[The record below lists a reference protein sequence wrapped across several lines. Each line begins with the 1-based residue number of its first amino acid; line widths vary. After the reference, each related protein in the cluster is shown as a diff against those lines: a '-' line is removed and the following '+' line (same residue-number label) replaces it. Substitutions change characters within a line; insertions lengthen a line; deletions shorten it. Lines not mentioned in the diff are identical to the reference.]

1 MVSDRPRA
9 DGDGGPRLNPR
20 RRRGSEV
27 SPQQVRR
34 VLENPIAIRVL
45 EVAIREPGHRPTAQ
59 KVRSELAG
67 HFADLQVRQ
76 VAFHLGR
83 LRDVDLLPRPIAE
96 VESRPEG
103 RGSGWRGRRLSRS
116 RTGGRGVSG
125 NEQIADGQSSS
136 NRREEEREL
145 WEELN
150 RRVIDSAPKGTLARD
165 APWQMS
171 VALTKDPELRDLF
184 VKVFAYTESGSGY
197 IHDRMQERSPDDP
210 EIGDLYGF
218 PKSLEE
224 DQPGEVG

>member
-1 MVSDRPRA
+1 M
-9 DGDGGPRLNPR
+9 
-20 RRRGSEV
+20 
-27 SPQQVRR
+27 
-34 VLENPIAIRVL
+34 
-45 EVAIREPGHRPTAQ
+45 
-59 KVRSELAG
+59 
-67 HFADLQVRQ
+67 
-76 VAFHLGR
+76 
-83 LRDVDLLPRPIAE
+83 
-96 VESRPEG
+96 
-103 RGSGWRGRRLSRS
+103 
-116 RTGGRGVSG
+116 SG